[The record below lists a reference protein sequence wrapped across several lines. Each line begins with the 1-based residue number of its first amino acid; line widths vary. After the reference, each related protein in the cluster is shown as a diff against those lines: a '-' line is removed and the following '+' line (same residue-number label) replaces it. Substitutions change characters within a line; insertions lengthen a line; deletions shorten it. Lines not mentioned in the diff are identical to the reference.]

1 MHFNA
6 KKCFVMRLTHSRNPK
21 ICNYKLGQTT
31 LETTSS
37 YPYLGVDI
45 TNSLTWNQH
54 INRITAS
61 ANRSLGFL
69 KRNLYSCNK
78 PIKETAYL
86 SLVRPLLEYS
96 SAVWNPHT
104 QDLITKIE
112 NVQRRAARFVVND
125 YSRTTSVTEILNN
138 LQWTSLKDRR
148 TISRLSILHKARLG
162 LIALPVDDLL
172 QPVRRPS
179 RHSHSNSYQII
190 RANKDCYKYSFILQ
204 TLIDWKQL
212 PYNITT
218 IEDNQK
224 FKEAVTNNIK
234 LIKED

>member
-1 MHFNA
+1 M
-6 KKCFVMRLTHSRNPK
+6 
-21 ICNYKLGQTT
+21 
-31 LETTSS
+31 
-37 YPYLGVDI
+37 
-45 TNSLTWNQH
+45 
-54 INRITAS
+54 
-61 ANRSLGFL
+61 
-69 KRNLYSCNK
+69 
-78 PIKETAYL
+78 
-86 SLVRPLLEYS
+86 SLVCPLLEYS

-104 QDLITKIE
+104 QGLITKIE

-190 RANKDCYKYSFILQ
+190 RANKDCYKYSFIPQ
-204 TLIDWKQL
+204 TLIDWNQL
-212 PYNITT
+212 PYTS
-218 IEDNQK
+218 QLLK
-224 FKEAVTNNIK
+224 TNKNSRK
-234 LIKED
+234 Q